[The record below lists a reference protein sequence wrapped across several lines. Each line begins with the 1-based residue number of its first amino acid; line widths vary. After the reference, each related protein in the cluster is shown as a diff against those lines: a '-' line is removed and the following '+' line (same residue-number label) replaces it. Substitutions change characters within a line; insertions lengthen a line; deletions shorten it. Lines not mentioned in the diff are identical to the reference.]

1 MLLWFSWDCQK
12 LKLKILKLLKIWM
25 DHSKAQ
31 YTGFLWKNCP
41 YPLEESYL
49 TLKSDRLKHTWI
61 WPFFFNKRQIIYP
74 REKLS
79 ALLMWL
85 ISSCSLSLDSN
96 YYTIYIKQRFQ
107 RRPWR
112 WVVIVTWLCRDI
124 SSNFLSLW
132 CIVVSVLIFSC
143 HICFN

>member
-1 MLLWFSWDCQK
+1 MPCFLSEYNFKTFKDMNGSLQSPVHWLPMEK
-12 LKLKILKLLKIWM
+12 LSLSTWRKLSDPEIWQI
-25 DHSKAQ
+25 KA
-31 YTGFLWKNCP
+31 
-41 YPLEESYL
+41 YL
-49 TLKSDRLKHTWI
+49 NMT
-61 WPFFFNKRQIIYP
+61 FFFNKRQIIYP

-85 ISSCSLSLDSN
+85 ISSCSLSLDSS

-132 CIVVSVLIFSC
+132 CIVVSVLILSC
-143 HICFN
+143 NICFN